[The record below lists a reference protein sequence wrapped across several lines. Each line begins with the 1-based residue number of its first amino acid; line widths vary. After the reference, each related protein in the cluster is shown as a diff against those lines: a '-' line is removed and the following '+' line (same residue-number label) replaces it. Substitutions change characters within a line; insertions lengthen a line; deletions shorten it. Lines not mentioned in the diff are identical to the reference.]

1 MSKIISFE
9 EGSETLQKGIK
20 KLHNILE
27 GFPEPNFTPQ
37 QHIMLYTTVY
47 DMCTQK
53 PPRNYPR
60 ELYNMYK
67 ETCQEYIISKV
78 LPSLREKNNDHLL
91 RELLRRWSNYQV
103 MTRRL
108 SKFFCYL
115 ERRDI
120 PHYGLPSLE
129 ETSFISFYYL
139 VYEEMD
145 KEIMDA
151 ISAMIDR
158 TRAGEKI
165 DQSVALNTLDLYL
178 ELKECARKIKAKEE
192 KMNRGPDV
200 LSKKINLISSDRVVF
215 EVDCG
220 MALMSK
226 RFEDI
231 IATIPVGDVD
241 TISVHEVSSK
251 MLTMVIEYCEKHNNR
266 QKYVDLSD
274 WDAQFVEV
282 DTKTLLDLQ
291 TSANYLKI
299 DGLNSL
305 IWEKEYEL
313 IKDMTPKEIV
323 QFYSGIED
331 DSKLLEEKRE

>member
-1 MSKIISFE
+1 
-9 EGSETLQKGIK
+9 
-20 KLHNILE
+20 
-27 GFPEPNFTPQ
+27 
-37 QHIMLYTTVY
+37 MLYTTVY

-78 LPSLREKNNDHLL
+78 LPSLREKNDDHLL
-91 RELLRRWSNYQV
+91 RELLARWSSYQV

-158 TRAGEKI
+158 TRAGEQI
-165 DQSVALNTLDLYL
+165 DRSVALNTLNLYL
-178 ELKECARKIKAKEE
+178 ELKECARKIKEKEE

-200 LSKKINLISSDRVVF
+200 LSKKINLISSDGVVF
-215 EVDCG
+215 EVDCRL
-220 MALMSK
+220 ALMSK

-231 IATIPVGDVD
+231 IETIPVGDVD
-241 TISVHEVSSK
+241 IISVH
-251 MLTMVIEYCEKHNNR
+251 
-266 QKYVDLSD
+266 
-274 WDAQFVEV
+274 EV

-291 TSANYLKI
+291 TSAKYLKI
-299 DGLNSL
+299 DRLNSL
-305 IWEKEYEL
+305 IWEKEFDL

-331 DSKLLEEKRE
+331 DSKLLEEKKE